1 MIDKPELS
9 ANALWLAPQEAG
21 VIRIGF
27 ADDGRELL
35 GPVTRMTWLV
45 KSGNLELGTPFM
57 TVEGAKDSL
66 VLRAPFAGRIVRIN
80 HELGD
85 HLEWLDHRNDERD
98 WLLDIVDD

>member
-9 ANALWLAPQEAG
+9 ASALWLAPQEAG

-35 GPVTRMTWLV
+35 GPVTQVKWLV

-57 TVEGAKDSL
+57 TVMGAKDSL
-66 VLRAPFAGRIVRIN
+66 VLRTPFAGRIVRIN
-80 HELGD
+80 TGLVD
-85 HLEWLDHRNDERD
+85 HPEWLDHRNDERD
-98 WLLDIVDD
+98 WLFDVVDD